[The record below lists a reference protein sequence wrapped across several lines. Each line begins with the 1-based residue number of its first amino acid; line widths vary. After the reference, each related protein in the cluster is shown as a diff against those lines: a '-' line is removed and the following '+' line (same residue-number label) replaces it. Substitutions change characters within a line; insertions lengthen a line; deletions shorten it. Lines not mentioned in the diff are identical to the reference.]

1 MASRYTARARQ
12 ESMERKRREQEK
24 ERMLLDEFGR
34 EREAT
39 RRRGER
45 AIDVAKQR
53 ARAVQDI
60 EGAEQTAAQQQIG
73 GVRRRTGQAVAA
85 AFDPFQQRGG
95 GQLAAL
101 GQMAA
106 ERGAQ
111 EGGIEAGATRR
122 IAEARVKGQE
132 AQLEALKFEQQATPS
147 ARQEF
152 LDLQKDINQ
161 FLELDRGDEA
171 NADYIM
177 QIANTAMSDDVYA
190 QLVKMAKKY
199 DGGISGDER
208 RLQRAS
214 GRTYTPPATQ
224 REFDDEDL

>member
-39 RRRGER
+39 RSRGER

-161 FLELDRGDEA
+161 FIELDRGDEA

-190 QLVKMAKKY
+190 QLVKMAKEY
-199 DGGISGDER
+199 DEGISGDKR
-208 RLQRAS
+208 RLPS
-214 GRTYTPPATQ
+214 GRTYTSPATQ

>member
-1 MASRYTARARQ
+1 MAASRI
-12 ESMERKRREQEK
+12 EDDFE
-24 ERMLLDEFGR
+24 R
-34 EREAT
+34 ERQGT

-95 GQLAAL
+95 GQFAAF

-111 EGGIEAGATRR
+111 EGGIEADATRR
-122 IAEARVKGQE
+122 IAQARVKGQE
-132 AQLEALKFEQQATPS
+132 AELEALKFAQQATPK
-147 ARQEF
+147 AGQEF
-152 LDLQKDINQ
+152 LDLQKAINE
-161 FLELDRGDEA
+161 FIELDRGDKA

-199 DGGISGDER
+199 DGGISGDEQ

>member
-1 MASRYTARARQ
+1 
-12 ESMERKRREQEK
+12 MERKEREQEK

-53 ARAVQDI
+53 ARAIQDI

-161 FLELDRGDEA
+161 FIELDRGDAA

-190 QLVKMAKKY
+190 QLVKMAKEY

>member
-1 MASRYTARARQ
+1 MAASRV
-12 ESMERKRREQEK
+12 E
-24 ERMLLDEFGR
+24 DEFER
-34 EREAT
+34 ERQAT

-53 ARAVQDI
+53 ARAIQDI

-161 FLELDRGDEA
+161 FIELDRGDEA

-190 QLVKMAKKY
+190 QLVKMAKEY

>member
-1 MASRYTARARQ
+1 MAASRI
-12 ESMERKRREQEK
+12 EDDFE
-24 ERMLLDEFGR
+24 R
-34 EREAT
+34 ERQGT

-95 GQLAAL
+95 GQFAAL
-101 GQMAA
+101 GQVAA
-106 ERGAQ
+106 DRGAQ
-111 EGGIEAGATRR
+111 EGMVEADATRR
-122 IAEARVKGQE
+122 IAQARVKGQE
-132 AQLEALKFEQQATPS
+132 AQLEALKFEQEATPS

-161 FLELDRGDEA
+161 FIELDRGDKA

>member
-1 MASRYTARARQ
+1 MAASRV
-12 ESMERKRREQEK
+12 E
-24 ERMLLDEFGR
+24 DEFER
-34 EREAT
+34 ERQAT

-53 ARAVQDI
+53 ARAIQDI

-122 IAEARVKGQE
+122 IAEARGKGQE

-161 FLELDRGDEA
+161 FIELDRGDEA

-190 QLVKMAKKY
+190 QLVKMAKEY

>member
-1 MASRYTARARQ
+1 MAASRV
-12 ESMERKRREQEK
+12 E
-24 ERMLLDEFGR
+24 DEFER
-34 EREAT
+34 ERQAT

-53 ARAVQDI
+53 ARAIQDI

-95 GQLAAL
+95 GQFAAL

-161 FLELDRGDEA
+161 FIELDRGDEA

-190 QLVKMAKKY
+190 QLVGMARKY
-199 DGGISGDER
+199 NKQVKGVDSER
-208 RLQRAS
+208 YERKF
-214 GRTYTPPATQ
+214 RTAYIDQDTGE
-224 REFDDEDL
+224 RIDIEDLE

>member
-1 MASRYTARARQ
+1 MAASRI
-12 ESMERKRREQEK
+12 EDDFE
-24 ERMLLDEFGR
+24 R
-34 EREAT
+34 ERQGT

-73 GVRRRTGQAVAA
+73 GVRRRTGQAVAG
-85 AFDPFQQRGG
+85 AFDPFQQQGG
-95 GQLAAL
+95 GQFAAL
-101 GQMAA
+101 GQVAA
-106 ERGAQ
+106 DRGAQ
-111 EGGIEAGATRR
+111 EGMIEADATRR
-122 IAEARVKGQE
+122 IAQARVKGQE
-132 AQLEALKFEQQATPS
+132 AELEALKFAQQATPS

-161 FLELDRGDEA
+161 FIELDRGDEA

-190 QLVKMAKKY
+190 QLVGIARKY
-199 DGGISGDER
+199 NKNVEGVDSER
-208 RLQRAS
+208 YQKTFTKGYIRQDTGERI
-214 GRTYTPPATQ
+214 
-224 REFDDEDL
+224 DIEDLE

>member
-1 MASRYTARARQ
+1 MAASRV
-12 ESMERKRREQEK
+12 E
-24 ERMLLDEFGR
+24 DEFER
-34 EREAT
+34 ERQAT
-39 RRRGER
+39 RRRSER

-161 FLELDRGDEA
+161 FIELDRGDEA

-190 QLVKMAKKY
+190 QLVKMAKEY

>member
-1 MASRYTARARQ
+1 MAASRV
-12 ESMERKRREQEK
+12 E
-24 ERMLLDEFGR
+24 DEFER
-34 EREAT
+34 ERQAT

-53 ARAVQDI
+53 ARAIQDI

-161 FLELDRGDEA
+161 FLELDRGNEA

-190 QLVKMAKKY
+190 QLVKMAKEY

>member
-1 MASRYTARARQ
+1 MAASRV
-12 ESMERKRREQEK
+12 EN
-24 ERMLLDEFGR
+24 EFER
-34 EREAT
+34 ERQAT

-53 ARAVQDI
+53 ARAIQDI

-161 FLELDRGDEA
+161 FIELDRGDEA

-190 QLVKMAKKY
+190 QLVKMAKEY
-199 DGGISGDER
+199 DGGIIGDER